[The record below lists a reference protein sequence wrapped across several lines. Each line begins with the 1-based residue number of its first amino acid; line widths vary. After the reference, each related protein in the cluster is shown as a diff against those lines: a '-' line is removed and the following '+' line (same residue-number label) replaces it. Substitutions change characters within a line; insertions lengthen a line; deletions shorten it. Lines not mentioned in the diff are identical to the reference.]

1 MIAEWL
7 SEHGGKR
14 RDACGGGG
22 AVRGGYRNIYRL
34 VCTGGG
40 ICNKVREC
48 KKFQEIKKTMK
59 NITIMSVM

>member
-22 AVRGGYRNIYRL
+22 AVRGGYRNIL
-34 VCTGGG
+34 
-40 ICNKVREC
+40 
-48 KKFQEIKKTMK
+48 
-59 NITIMSVM
+59 NITSFIYSKPRYLTILENHFILY

>member
-22 AVRGGYRNIYRL
+22 AVRGGYRNIYGL

-48 KKFQEIKKTMK
+48 KKFQEIKKQ
-59 NITIMSVM
+59 